1 MPKPAGSIQV
11 CNDYG
16 VIVDAF
22 IPYKKSKAERKPS
35 SLSHPSNANERN
47 SPGSYVSTLK
57 SSKTNNVMSDHVL
70 PSLILDDSCIS
81 DRDFSLSLMGKVKD
95 IISMP
100 NLYVI
105 LEKEGFQNLSLTY
118 LGGLWVLI
126 ETISTF
132 AKEKLLNHT
141 GVGSWFSSLKL
152 ACNSFVN
159 DERIIWISLEGFP
172 LKVHAKEMEA
182 LDPFICND
190 SYESESSDD
199 EEDAE
204 DDGSQSE
211 DKVTTDNDV
220 ERVSKSSCMHNND
233 LLYDNNH
240 NNIML
245 DKEKVLS
252 EDPFNLYDILNK
264 RKDSGDDLKYP
275 SGFIASVINVEE
287 VNKKEKGDTNN
298 EVNEHVN
305 STSNKLEESV
315 PKGKLSSNNN
325 VCSKR
330 VHTCGSILQLM
341 DELVKISIQSK
352 LSDIDTILNQG
363 GSNEEILSDRSLLLK
378 ELNDINSI
386 DSLEAAQ
393 KSKLAIRR
401 TLVDGKWIV
410 DLLSLEQQ
418 ADLEQNVSNEEI
430 KSAVWDCGMNKSPGH
445 VGFTFEF
452 FRRYWKLLEHDIML
466 IDLALSSRV
475 LLVTSN

>member
-1 MPKPAGSIQV
+1 MTNFPIHVTARNLWK
-11 CNDYG
+11 
-16 VIVDAF
+16 VDNIDHLVANLRTIWIGRF
-22 IPYKKSKAERKPS
+22 HLHANVACFHRERKPS
-35 SLSHPSNANERN
+35 APSHPFNANERN
-47 SPGSYVSTLK
+47 SPGSFVSILK
-57 SSKTNNVMSDHVL
+57 PGRTNNVMSDQVL

-141 GVGSWFSSLKL
+141 VGVKGIVYW
-152 ACNSFVN
+152 
-159 DERIIWISLEGFP
+159 
-172 LKVHAKEMEA
+172 VHAKEMEA
-182 LDPFICND
+182 WDPFICND

-199 EEDAE
+199 EEDAK
-204 DDGSQSE
+204 DDGSHSR

-220 ERVSKSSCMHNND
+220 KRVSESSCMHNND
-233 LLYDNNH
+233 LLYDNNY

-275 SGFIASVINVEE
+275 SGFTPSVINVEE

-315 PKGKLSSNNN
+315 PKGKLSSNNS

-330 VHTCGSILQLM
+330 VHTVILAF
-341 DELVKISIQSK
+341 
-352 LSDIDTILNQG
+352 
-363 GSNEEILSDRSLLLK
+363 LLK

-386 DSLEAAQ
+386 DLLEAAQ
-393 KSKLAIRR
+393 KSKVRWAIEGDENTNFFHDILNSKRSQLTIR
-401 TLVDGKWIV
+401 GTLVNGEWIV
-410 DLLSLEQQ
+410 DLLLFEQQ
-418 ADLEQNVSNEEI
+418 ADLERDVSNKKI
-430 KSAVWDCGMNKSPGH
+430 KSAVWDCGTNKSPGPD
-445 VGFTFEF
+445 GFTFEF
-452 FRRYWKLLEHDIML
+452 FRRYWKLLEHDIVAGVKELFASYTFPPGCNPSFIAL
-466 IDLALSSRV
+466 IPKIHDA
-475 LLVTSN
+475 